1 MIMEKRKFIVLMIY
15 DIVDNKSRNKMVKCL
30 EHYGVRVQ
38 KSAFEALLN
47 REQYKRML
55 EESSSLINE
64 ETDSLRVYILDD
76 IIDVYTWGIGE
87 RKETDCIV
95 L

>member
-1 MIMEKRKFIVLMIY
+1 MLFR
-15 DIVDNKSRNKMVKCL
+15 SRNKMVKCL
-30 EHYGVRVQ
+30 EAYGVRVQ

-47 REQYKRML
+47 RRQYEKML
-55 EESSSLINE
+55 RESSILIDE
-64 ETDSLRVYILDD
+64 AVDSLRVYVLDD

-87 RKETDCIV
+87 RKETDCVI

>member
-1 MIMEKRKFIVLMIY
+1 
-15 DIVDNKSRNKMVKCL
+15 MVKCL
-30 EHYGVRVQ
+30 EAYGVRVQ

-47 REQYKRML
+47 RRQYEKML
-55 EESSSLINE
+55 RESSILIDE
-64 ETDSLRVYILDD
+64 AVDSLRVYVLDD

-87 RKETDCIV
+87 RKETDCVI

>member
-1 MIMEKRKFIVLMIY
+1 MEQRKFIVLIIY
-15 DIVDNKSRNKMVKCL
+15 DIVDNKMRNKMVKCL
-30 EHYGVRVQ
+30 ETYGVRVQ

-47 REQYKRML
+47 RKQYEKLLR
-55 EESSSLINE
+55 ESSCLINQSV
-64 ETDSLRVYILDD
+64 DSLRIYILDD

-87 RKETDCIV
+87 RKESDCVI

>member
-1 MIMEKRKFIVLMIY
+1 MERKFIVLMIY
-15 DIVDNKSRNKMVKCL
+15 DIVDNKRRNKMVKCL
-30 EHYGVRVQ
+30 EAYGVRVQ

-47 REQYKRML
+47 RRQYEKML
-55 EESSSLINE
+55 RESSGLIDE
-64 ETDSLRVYILDD
+64 EVDSLRVYVLDD

-87 RKETDCIV
+87 RKENDCVI

>member
-1 MIMEKRKFIVLMIY
+1 MDKKQFIVLAIY
-15 DIVDNKSRNKMVKCL
+15 DITDNKRRTRMVKCL
-30 EHYGVRVQ
+30 ESFGMRVQ

-47 REQYKRML
+47 SRQYQKLLKR
-55 EESSSLINE
+55 SSKIIHE

-76 IIDVYTWGIGE
+76 VVNVYTWGIGD
-87 RKETDCIV
+87 RKESDCIV

>member
-1 MIMEKRKFIVLMIY
+1 MERKFIVLMTY
-15 DIVDNKSRNKMVKCL
+15 DIVDNKRRNKMVKCL
-30 EHYGVRVQ
+30 EAYGVRVQ

-47 REQYKRML
+47 RRQYEKML
-55 EESSSLINE
+55 RESSILIDE
-64 ETDSLRVYILDD
+64 AVDSLRVYVLDD

-87 RKETDCIV
+87 RKESDCVI

>member
-1 MIMEKRKFIVLMIY
+1 MERKFIVLMIY
-15 DIVDNKSRNKMVKCL
+15 DIVDNKRRNKMVKCL
-30 EHYGVRVQ
+30 EAYGVRVQ

-47 REQYKRML
+47 RRQYEKML
-55 EESSSLINE
+55 RESSILIDE
-64 ETDSLRVYILDD
+64 AVDSLRVYVLND

-87 RKETDCIV
+87 RKETDCVI

>member
-1 MIMEKRKFIVLMIY
+1 MERKFIVLMIY
-15 DIVDNKSRNKMVKCL
+15 DIVDNKRRNKMVKCL
-30 EHYGVRVQ
+30 EAYGVRVQ

-47 REQYKRML
+47 RQQYEKML
-55 EESSSLINE
+55 RESSILIDE
-64 ETDSLRVYILDD
+64 AVDSLWVYVLDD

-87 RKETDCIV
+87 RKETDCVI

>member
-1 MIMEKRKFIVLMIY
+1 MILSITNAV
-15 DIVDNKSRNKMVKCL
+15 SRNKMVKCL
-30 EHYGVRVQ
+30 EAYGVRVQ

-47 REQYKRML
+47 RRQYEKML
-55 EESSSLINE
+55 RESSILIDE
-64 ETDSLRVYILDD
+64 AVDSLRVYVLDD

-87 RKETDCIV
+87 RKETDCVI

>member
-1 MIMEKRKFIVLMIY
+1 MERKFIVLMIY
-15 DIVDNKSRNKMVKCL
+15 DIVDNKRRNKMVKCL
-30 EHYGVRVQ
+30 EAYGVRVQ

-47 REQYKRML
+47 RRQYEKML
-55 EESSSLINE
+55 RESSILIDE
-64 ETDSLRVYILDD
+64 AVDSFRVYVLDD

-87 RKETDCIV
+87 RKETDCVI

>member
-1 MIMEKRKFIVLMIY
+1 MERKFIVLMIY
-15 DIVDNKSRNKMVKCL
+15 DIVDNKRRNKMVKCL
-30 EHYGVRVQ
+30 EAYGVRVQ

-47 REQYKRML
+47 RRQYEKML
-55 EESSSLINE
+55 RESSILIDE
-64 ETDSLRVYILDD
+64 AVDSLRAYVLDD

-87 RKETDCIV
+87 RKETDCVI

>member
-1 MIMEKRKFIVLMIY
+1 MERNFIVLMIY
-15 DIVDNKSRNKMVKCL
+15 DIVDNKRRNKIVKCL
-30 EHYGVRVQ
+30 EAYGVRVQ

-47 REQYKRML
+47 RRQYEKML
-55 EESSSLINE
+55 RESSILIDE
-64 ETDSLRVYILDD
+64 AVDSLRVYVLDD

-87 RKETDCIV
+87 RKETDCVI

>member
-1 MIMEKRKFIVLMIY
+1 MERKIIVLMIY
-15 DIVDNKSRNKMVKCL
+15 YIVDNKRRNKMVKCL
-30 EHYGVRVQ
+30 EAYGVRVQ

-47 REQYKRML
+47 RRQYEKML
-55 EESSSLINE
+55 RESSILIDE
-64 ETDSLRVYILDD
+64 AVDSLRVYVLDD

-87 RKETDCIV
+87 RKETDCVI

>member
-1 MIMEKRKFIVLMIY
+1 MERKFIVLMIY
-15 DIVDNKSRNKMVKCL
+15 DIVDNKRRNKMVKCL
-30 EHYGVRVQ
+30 EAYGVRVQ

-47 REQYKRML
+47 RRQYEKML
-55 EESSSLINE
+55 RESSILIDE
-64 ETDSLRVYILDD
+64 AVDSLRVLDD

-87 RKETDCIV
+87 RKETDCVI

>member
-1 MIMEKRKFIVLMIY
+1 MERKFIVLMIY
-15 DIVDNKSRNKMVKCL
+15 DIVDNKRRNKMVKCL
-30 EHYGVRVQ
+30 EAYGVRVQ

-47 REQYKRML
+47 RRQYEKML
-55 EESSSLINE
+55 RESSILIDE
-64 ETDSLRVYILDD
+64 AVDSLRVYVLDD

-87 RKETDCIV
+87 RKETDCVI

>member
-1 MIMEKRKFIVLMIY
+1 MERKFIVLMIY
-15 DIVDNKSRNKMVKCL
+15 DIVDNKRRNKMVKCL
-30 EHYGVRVQ
+30 EAYGVRVQ

-47 REQYKRML
+47 SRHYEKKLR
-55 EESSSLINE
+55 ESSILIDE
-64 ETDSLRVYILDD
+64 AVDSLRVYVLDD

-87 RKETDCIV
+87 RKETDCVI